1 MKVDKNRLQQIQ
13 DFIIDTASGKRVDY
27 LLMSEHEDALDLI
40 ITGINMLVE
49 ELRKQED
56 QKVIVER
63 KAKELAEYASLMK
76 SSFLANMTH
85 EIRTPM
91 NGIVGMID
99 LLSRTDNL
107 DQEQIEY
114 LDILKHASEDMLYVV
129 NTILDSSKLEMMK
142 MEIINDFVDFHAIIN
157 NTITL
162 YSQKAISNGVILE
175 CNMAED
181 IPNFIFTDGY
191 RISQIL
197 SNLISNA
204 IKFSNNGKVIVNVIN
219 EAVKGNIAQIRFEVI
234 DSGIGISQNDQDKIF
249 DKFTQLDEGY
259 AKSTKGTGLG
269 LSICKDLIALLN
281 GEIGVLSEIDNG
293 STFWFTLNL
302 RIIDIERKLKLDI
315 NTIQPLHL
323 NVLIAEDNNI
333 NIMLIQKMLQ
343 KLNCTPTIATNGIE
357 VIDLFEE
364 NKYDLILMDIQMP
377 RMDGVE
383 ATKKLKSQ
391 FSKVPPII
399 GLSADAMDGAAEKYI
414 SAGLDDYL
422 TKPFTLDNLYSKMA
436 EWINK

>member
-1 MKVDKNRLQQIQ
+1 MKVDNKRLQQIQ

-27 LLMSEHEDALDLI
+27 LMMSKNEDALDLI

-49 ELRKQED
+49 ELHKQED

-63 KAKELAEYASLMK
+63 KAKEFAEYASLMK
-76 SSFLANMTH
+76 STFLANMTH

-91 NGIVGMID
+91 NGIVGIID
-99 LLSRTDNL
+99 LLSRTENL
-107 DQEQIEY
+107 DEEQIEY
-114 LDILKHASEDMLYVV
+114 LDILKHASEDMLYIV
-129 NTILDSSKLEMMK
+129 NNILDSSKLEMMK
-142 MEIINDFVDFHAIIN
+142 MEIINDVADLHAIIN
-157 NTITL
+157 NTIKL

-175 CNMAED
+175 CNLAED

-191 RISQIL
+191 RISQVL

-204 IKFSNNGKVIVNVIN
+204 IKFSNKGKLIVNVIN
-219 EAVKGNIAQIRFEVI
+219 ENIKDNIAQIRFEII
-234 DSGIGISQNDQDKIF
+234 DSGIGISQSDQDKIF

-281 GEIGVLSEIDNG
+281 GEIGVISEIDKG

-302 RIIDIERKLKLDI
+302 RIIDIEKKLKLDL

-333 NIMLIQKMLQ
+333 NIMLIQKMMQ
-343 KLNCTPTIATNGIE
+343 KLSCIPTIATNGIE
-357 VIDLFEE
+357 AIDLFEE

-377 RMDGVE
+377 RMDGIEV
-383 ATKKLKSQ
+383 TQKLKSQ

-414 SAGLDDYL
+414 SAGMDDYL
-422 TKPFTLDNLYSKMA
+422 SKPFTLDNLYSKMA
-436 EWINK
+436 EWNNK